1 MGMSCSYF
9 NNAFLMPAFNPEGKK
24 FLGGEGGNR
33 ARELKEI
40 GAKNFPQHCDAE
52 VGYVWPIDLRDR
64 FLSKIRPVLSF
75 TVMNKFSFLVVSF

>member
-9 NNAFLMPAFNPEGKK
+9 NIAFLMPAFNPEGKK

-40 GAKNFPQHCDAE
+40 GAKNFPPHCDAE
-52 VGYVWPIDLRDR
+52 D
-64 FLSKIRPVLSF
+64 
-75 TVMNKFSFLVVSF
+75 KFGLLTCATDILVK

>member
-24 FLGGEGGNR
+24 FLGGEGGNL

-40 GAKNFPQHCDAE
+40 GAKNFPPHCDAE
-52 VGYVWPIDLRDR
+52 VG
-64 FLSKIRPVLSF
+64 
-75 TVMNKFSFLVVSF
+75 